1 MQEETSGWTLKSL
14 GKVYEKVFSF
24 FVSTGDL
31 YCMDIC
37 LLCYGIDC
45 GAKHSFLVQWSSPYM
60 DVMQF
65 IQCLCKDSIF
75 HKSCATLKFAC
86 VACCLLLSLEYKQ
99 GCSCCNQ
106 WIFTYS
112 SIAPNCSL
120 TTTPRTLVKLLAG
133 NLFLAINLM
142 KVMEA
147 TSWQLGG
154 LLSYLAP
161 MNENWLK
168 RRM

>member
-1 MQEETSGWTLKSL
+1 VGEPLNLLDKYMQK
-14 GKVYEKVFSF
+14 KNSF
-24 FVSTGDL
+24 FVSTGHL
-31 YCMDIC
+31 YCMAIC
-37 LLCYGIDC
+37 LLCYGVNC
-45 GAKHSFLVQWSSPYM
+45 GSTLSFLVQWSFPYM

-65 IQCLCKDSIF
+65 IQCLCSDSNF

-99 GCSCCNQ
+99 GSCSNQ
-106 WIFTYS
+106 SVFTYS

-120 TTTPRTLVKLLAG
+120 TTTPRTLVKLWPG
-133 NLFLAINLM
+133 NLFLGINLM

-147 TSWQLGG
+147 ISWQLGG

-161 MNENWLK
+161 MNENWLN

>member
-1 MQEETSGWTLKSL
+1 
-14 GKVYEKVFSF
+14 
-24 FVSTGDL
+24 
-31 YCMDIC
+31 MDIC
-37 LLCYGIDC
+37 LLCYGINC
-45 GAKHSFLVQWSSPYM
+45 GAKLSFLVQWSSPYM

-86 VACCLLLSLEYKQ
+86 VAFSCLLNTNR
-99 GCSCCNQ
+99 GSCCNQ

-133 NLFLAINLM
+133 NLFLAINLL